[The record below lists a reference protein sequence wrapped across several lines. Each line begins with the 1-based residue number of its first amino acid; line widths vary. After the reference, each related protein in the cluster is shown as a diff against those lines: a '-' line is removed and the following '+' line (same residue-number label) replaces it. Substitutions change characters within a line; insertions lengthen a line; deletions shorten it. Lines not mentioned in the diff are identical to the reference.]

1 MYEHFIILLIIVSLS
16 ILIPLLIKIRRAR
29 IKIAEIDF
37 MEEQERR
44 NLLIQFY
51 MTDAGNLLRKRKGM
65 WEVFNAEL
73 KRWTI
78 PSFDIEDIFNAL
90 PVSKEEAGA
99 IVKYKLQPES

>member
-1 MYEHFIILLIIVSLS
+1 MFEYFIIILILLSLS
-16 ILIPLLIKIRRAR
+16 ILIYLLIKIRRTR
-29 IKIAEIDF
+29 IKITEINF

-73 KRWTI
+73 KRWIT
-78 PSFDIEDIFNAL
+78 PSFDIEDIFTAL
-90 PVSKEEAGA
+90 PVSKEEAGE
-99 IVKYKLQPES
+99 IVRYRLQPES